1 TRTLRTTDMDALKA
15 DLDAFGISEEFGFVQ
30 EQQLTDLPDYYKK
43 WLDLANNLTQLI
55 ESRELRDMVHRMPVL
70 SPHLLTSYEELR
82 LAHLVLGLITMGYVW
97 QEKNTPVLP
106 KTLALPF
113 WLVSRRLGVPPIL
126 TYADVVLYNWKFRE
140 PTGNMDIGNLDLRFP
155 FPGGE
160 TSRWFFIVSLLVE
173 GAAGPG
179 IMGALMVMRAMKTF
193 DLDGVEKGLIQVT
206 YSLKKMKELFALMH
220 RESKPLV
227 RFRGGMAC
235 FFQSY
240 ISGASKCFR
249 WKNSPL
255 LPRGLLYEGVSD
267 EPIRLSGLSAAQS
280 STIQCFDA
288 LLCIQHEDEAAY
300 LKSMRDYMPPDHVQ
314 LIEALSTCPSL
325 RNFIFSRPRS
335 DLRRVYNGCVS
346 ALVDFRN
353 YHINTVAKYIIVPA
367 NQRCLLGGACV
378 AQKKGSGGTN
388 PLVFLKNVRDAT
400 EKSIQYDV

>member
-1 TRTLRTTDMDALKA
+1 MDALKA

-97 QEKNTPVLP
+97 QEKNTPAQVLP

-220 RESKPLV
+220 HYVDTAE
-227 RFRGGMAC
+227 
-235 FFQSY
+235 FFGTTRMFFY
-240 ISGASKCFR
+240 G

-288 LLCIQHEDEAAY
+288 LLCIQHEDEAGAY

>member
-140 PTGNMDIGNLDLRFP
+140 PTGNLDLRFP

-179 IMGALMVMRAMKTF
+179 IMVNCL
-193 DLDGVEKGLIQVT
+193 LLHSI
-206 YSLKKMKELFALMH
+206 
-220 RESKPLV
+220 
-227 RFRGGMAC
+227 FRTSGMAC

-288 LLCIQHEDEAAY
+288 LLCIQHEDEAGRKTFSY